1 MYLLLMFLLGADAGP
16 FRCGNLLVAPGATT
30 LEVLSKCGEPDFRE
44 RISGDDDAL
53 EEVWIYENAAEGS
66 QKLLHFTGVTLARIR
81 NAGSGTR
88 SRDNTG
94 VFRCGNHVLVPGAT
108 KLDVRKKCG
117 EPAAMDR
124 TSSSEETLRETWL
137 YQRGETFI
145 ELEYEGVELQRINQ
159 RKR

>member
-1 MYLLLMFLLGADAGP
+1 MRRSSCSTGS
-16 FRCGNLLVAPGATT
+16 N
-30 LEVLSKCGEPDFRE
+30 SKCGEPDFRE

-53 EEVWIYENAAEGS
+53 EEVWIYEDATEGS

-81 NAGSGTR
+81 NAGSGTW
-88 SRDNTG
+88 SRVKTG
-94 VFRCGNHVLVPGAT
+94 VFRCGNHVVAPGAT

-124 TSSSEETLRETWL
+124 ISASNGTLREAWL
-137 YQRGETFI
+137 YQRGGTFVEI
-145 ELEYEGVELQRINQ
+145 EFEGVELRRINQ